1 MKIPQ
6 VTYSTVKTESFL
18 PKIRNQARMPTLSTS
33 IQHSTRSPSQI
44 KQARKSSKRHSNQKG
59 KVKSFMFAVEII
71 FNVGNPEDYI

>member
-1 MKIPQ
+1 M
-6 VTYSTVKTESFL
+6 KTESFF

-59 KVKSFMFAVEII
+59 KVKSFMFAVEIVLY
-71 FNVGNPEDYI
+71 VGNPEDYI